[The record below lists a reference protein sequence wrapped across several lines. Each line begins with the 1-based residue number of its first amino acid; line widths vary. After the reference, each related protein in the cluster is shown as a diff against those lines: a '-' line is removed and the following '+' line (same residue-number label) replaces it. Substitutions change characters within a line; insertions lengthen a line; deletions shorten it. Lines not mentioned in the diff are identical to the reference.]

1 MTFNDRAAD
10 IQSDAHSRDFGCEE
24 WSKDLVGFDRHAA
37 AVIGNFK
44 DRLRLVG
51 VHVEF
56 RTVEKEAAGSAV
68 SLLPEIPE
76 RKAAD
81 AFHEGLR
88 VIFIRQL

>member
-1 MTFNDRAAD
+1 MDSERNAERHYYAD
-10 IQSDAHSRDFGCEE
+10 NNRTKVQEAGQL
-24 WSKDLVGFDRHAA
+24 KDLREASICRNG
-37 AVIGNFK
+37 
-44 DRLRLVG
+44 
-51 VHVEF
+51 F

>member
-1 MTFNDRAAD
+1 MDSERNAERHYYAD
-10 IQSDAHSRDFGCEE
+10 NNRTKVQEAGQL
-24 WSKDLVGFDRHAA
+24 KDLREASILYLSRNG
-37 AVIGNFK
+37 
-44 DRLRLVG
+44 
-51 VHVEF
+51 F
-56 RTVEKEAAGSAV
+56 RTVEREAAGSAV

>member
-1 MTFNDRAAD
+1 MDSERNAERHYYAD
-10 IQSDAHSRDFGCEE
+10 NNRTKVQEAGQLKRPAGSFHIILSRNG
-24 WSKDLVGFDRHAA
+24 
-37 AVIGNFK
+37 
-44 DRLRLVG
+44 
-51 VHVEF
+51 F

>member
-1 MTFNDRAAD
+1 MRIITEPKYRKPAGSFH
-10 IQSDAHSRDFGCEE
+10 IILSRNG
-24 WSKDLVGFDRHAA
+24 
-37 AVIGNFK
+37 
-44 DRLRLVG
+44 
-51 VHVEF
+51 F

>member
-1 MTFNDRAAD
+1 MDSERNAERHYYAD
-10 IQSDAHSRDFGCEE
+10 NNRTKVQEAGQL
-24 WSKDLVGFDRHAA
+24 KDLREASIILSRNG
-37 AVIGNFK
+37 
-44 DRLRLVG
+44 
-51 VHVEF
+51 F